1 MARAVKE
8 TPIQLKNPN
17 NDIFGSGG
25 PAPFF
30 RDCAKEK
37 DAATESLNLY
47 RESILE
53 YILELFADDKKQ
65 ADARFEENKW
75 KCAVLRAAWSP
86 FDFPLLFDYDACITT
101 AQINH
106 DLWVRLWEIRRDERL
121 NALNAEIIARLL
133 AIQKSYVQCCAS
145 LAGMGSCSR
154 GSGQS
159 QD

>member
-8 TPIQLKNPN
+8 IPIQLKNPN
-17 NDIFGSGG
+17 NDIFGSGK

-47 RESILE
+47 RESKSGEIVE
-53 YILELFADDKKQ
+53 KFAEDRTQ
-65 ADARFEENKW
+65 ADKRFLEEKW
-75 KCAVLRAAWSP
+75 KCEVLRDFWSP
-86 FDFPLLFDYDACITT
+86 FDFPPLFDYDACVFT
-101 AQINH
+101 AQTNH
-106 DLWVRLWEIRRDERL
+106 DLWVRLWEIQRDERL
-121 NALNAEIIARLL
+121 NALNTEIIARLL

-154 GSGQS
+154 GSSQS